1 MNTFVSSA
9 REESK
14 WTKTA
19 NSADALN
26 TTGSALLD
34 LFAQIGA
41 LRTQDYQT
49 VATMFAKAFS
59 EDKLLATKMAFYAR
73 NVRGGLGERKVF
85 RHLLGY
91 LATYEPDILRLNLH
105 LIPEFGRWD
114 DLYALVG
121 TVLEDQMWK
130 LMETQFQTDLKAMKA
145 GKPVSLLGKWLKS
158 VNTSSLESRKLG
170 KLTAKKFGLSDRTYR
185 KAVSWLRKHINV
197 TERLMC
203 DREFRA
209 IDYEKVPSLA
219 MTRYR
224 KAFYKR
230 DEVRFA
236 DFISKVKSGE
246 KKIKASTLYP
256 YDIVEKVLYRGEKSD
271 VLETQW
277 NALPNYVE
285 GENNMLV
292 MADVSGS
299 MRGRPMAT
307 SVGLA
312 LYFAERNKGVFNNM
326 FMTFSY
332 EPQFVFIKGNSL
344 WEKVHFISKS
354 NWQMNT
360 NLGKAMKKIL
370 DIAVSNDIPQEEM
383 PKSLI
388 IISDMQ
394 FDIAQKGA
402 TYKATQHELAKAKFE
417 AAGYTI
423 PKVIYWNCNA
433 WVTDTHSATAEDD
446 VQFISGQSASAFKT
460 LIRGRTLSAY
470 ELMLSALNDEQ
481 YSEVRVND

>member
-9 REESK
+9 HNESK

-19 NSADALN
+19 NNADALN

-59 EDKLLATKMAFYAR
+59 EDPLLATKMAFYAR

-85 RHLLGY
+85 RYLLGY
-91 LATYEPDILRLNLH
+91 LATYESDVLNKNMH
-105 LIPEFGRWD
+105 LIPKFGRWD
-114 DLYALVG
+114 DLYTLVG
-121 TVLEDQMWK
+121 TKCEDKMWK
-130 LMETQFQTDLKAMKA
+130 LIENQFQQDLRDMKA
-145 GKPVSLLGKWLKS
+145 GKPVSLLAKWLKS
-158 VNTSSLESRKLG
+158 VNTSSEQSRKLG
-170 KLTAKKFGLSDRTYR
+170 KLTAKKFGLSEKTYR
-185 KAVSWLRKHINV
+185 KAVSWLRKHINI

-203 DREFRA
+203 DKEFRS

-219 MTRYR
+219 MNRYR
-224 KAFYKR
+224 KTFYKR
-230 DEVRFA
+230 DEVRFT

-246 KKIKASTLYP
+246 KKIKAATLYP
-256 YDIVEKVLYRGEKSD
+256 YDIVEKIIYQSEKSD
-271 VLETQW
+271 VLEAQW

-299 MRGRPMAT
+299 MTGRPMAT

-312 LYFAERNKGVFNNM
+312 LYFAERNKGAFSNL
-326 FMTFSY
+326 FMTFSAQ
-332 EPQFVFIKGNSL
+332 PQFVFIKGKNL
-344 WEKVHFISKS
+344 FEKIHFIR
-354 NWQMNT
+354 NAHWQQNT
-360 NLGKAMKKIL
+360 DFELAMEEIL
-370 DIAVSNDIPQEEM
+370 RLAVQNNVPQEDM

-388 IISDMQ
+388 VISDMQ
-394 FDIAQKGA
+394 FDQAKGYYSRAKETHLDIAKQ
-402 TYKATQHELAKAKFE
+402 KFE
-417 AAGYTI
+417 AAGYTM
-423 PKVIYWNCNA
+423 PKLIYWNCSN
-433 WVTDTHSATAEDD
+433 WVADTHQASQDD
-446 VQFISGQSASAFKT
+446 NVQFISGQSASAFKT
-460 LIRGRTLSAY
+460 LIRGRSLSAY

-481 YSEVRVND
+481 YAEVTV